1 MTKQQVLC
9 LMMRQEHRTLD
20 ADLYTVSA
28 LMADRLAR
36 ISHKLDRAEMD
47 AFIEIGAAIYCHGL
61 SQFGAHV
68 PVEDLFPI
76 ADDWAMGPK
85 PDRSGFRSA

>member
-1 MTKQQVLC
+1 MTKQQVLS
-9 LMMRQEHRTLD
+9 LMMRQERRTLD

-36 ISHKLDRAEMD
+36 VSHKLDRAEVD

-61 SQFGAHV
+61 AQFGAHV
-68 PVEDLFPI
+68 PVEDLFPLP
-76 ADDWAMGPK
+76 DDWAIGPQ
-85 PDRSGFRSA
+85 PGRSGFRRT